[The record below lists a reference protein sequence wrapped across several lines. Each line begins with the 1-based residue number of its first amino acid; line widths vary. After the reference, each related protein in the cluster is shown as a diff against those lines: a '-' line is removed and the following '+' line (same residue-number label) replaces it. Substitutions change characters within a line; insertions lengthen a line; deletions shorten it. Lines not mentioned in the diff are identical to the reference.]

1 MSEAV
6 RKRPPNRRE
15 HEILEFDHAGF
26 HYVAGIGRFDDGSL
40 AEIFLNVAKSG
51 TALETIAR
59 DAAITASLS
68 LQHGAKPDEL
78 RHALTRNSDG
88 SAASPLAALLDLLA
102 GDKGST

>member
-1 MSEAV
+1 MSDRQRLA
-6 RKRPPNRRE
+6 NRRE
-15 HEILEFDHAGF
+15 HALIDFDHGGF
-26 HYVAGIGRFDDGSL
+26 HYIAGIGRFDDGSL

-68 LQHGAKPDEL
+68 LQHGVKPDEL

-102 GDKGST
+102 GSS